1 METTRTVEERFAR
14 LEEILEKSGL
24 GLLAQMGVGETLAEN
39 LGLLMEPKNLQLL
52 SLLARYV
59 EQAEALEKLAETLE
73 KLDKSGAL
81 AFMGHLSENF
91 GEGLGMLM
99 EPQLLRLISHG
110 ANVLD
115 ILSRIEPAAIGMMA
129 SAMQRGLA
137 ETFTPEVMRDPPR
150 VGLAGILKQL
160 SDPEVQKALGVLF
173 LLLKALGK
181 AFGHMNEEM
190 KALEA
195 MMAKMMPKK

>member
-1 METTRTVEERFAR
+1 MTVEERLSR
-14 LEEILEKSGL
+14 IEEVLDKSGL
-24 GLLAQMGVGETLAEN
+24 ALLAQVGVGETLLEN
-39 LGLLMEPKNLQLL
+39 LGLLLDPKNLQLV
-52 SLLARYV
+52 SLLARFLD
-59 EQAEALEKLAETLE
+59 QAEALEKLAETLE
-73 KLDKSGAL
+73 KLERSGAL
-81 AFMGHLSENF
+81 AFLGHLSENF

-99 EPQLLRLISHG
+99 EPQVLRLLSHG

-115 ILSRIEPAAIGMMA
+115 ILSRIEPAAVGMMA
-129 SAMQRGLA
+129 GALQKGLS

-150 VGLAGILKQL
+150 VGLAGLLRQL

-173 LLLKALGK
+173 LLLKALGR

-195 MMAKMMPKK
+195 LMAKIKPKG

>member
-1 METTRTVEERFAR
+1 METLTLEKR
-14 LEEILEKSGL
+14 LERLEAILEKSGL

-39 LGLLMEPKNLQLL
+39 LGLLMEPKNLKLL

-129 SAMQRGLA
+129 SALQRGLS
-137 ETFTPEVMRDPPR
+137 ETFTPETMRDPPK
-150 VGLAGILKQL
+150 VGLTGILKML
-160 SDPEVQKALGVLF
+160 ADPEVQKALGVVF

-181 AFGHMNEEM
+181 AFGHMNEDM

>member
-1 METTRTVEERFAR
+1 MTVEERLAR

-129 SAMQRGLA
+129 SAMQKGLA

>member
-1 METTRTVEERFAR
+1 METTRTVEERLAR

-129 SAMQRGLA
+129 SAMQRGLS
-137 ETFTPEVMRDPPR
+137 ETFSPEVMRDPPR
-150 VGLAGILKQL
+150 VGLSGILKQL

-173 LLLKALGK
+173 LFLKALGK
-181 AFGHMNEEM
+181 AFGHMNQDM

>member
-1 METTRTVEERFAR
+1 METPLTVEERLAR

-39 LGLLMEPKNLQLL
+39 LGLLLEPKNLKLL

-150 VGLAGILKQL
+150 VGLSGILKQL

-173 LLLKALGK
+173 LLLKAMGR
-181 AFGHMNEEM
+181 AFGHMNQDM

>member
-1 METTRTVEERFAR
+1 MEKTLTVEERLAR
-14 LEEILEKSGL
+14 MEEVLEKSGL
-24 GLLAQMGVGETLAEN
+24 TLLAQMGTGEVLSEN
-39 LGLLMEPKNLQLL
+39 LGLLMDPKNLRLV
-52 SLLARYV
+52 SLLARFLD
-59 EQAEALEKLAETLE
+59 QAEALEKLAETLE

-81 AFMGHLSENF
+81 AFLGHLSENF

-99 EPQLLRLISHG
+99 EPQLLRLVSHG

-115 ILSRIEPAAIGMMA
+115 LLSRIEPAAVGMMA
-129 SAMQRGLA
+129 GALQKGLA
-137 ETFTPEVMRDPPR
+137 ETFTPEAMQDPPR
-150 VGLAGILKQL
+150 VGLAGLFKQL

-181 AFGHMNEEM
+181 AFGHMNEER

>member
-1 METTRTVEERFAR
+1 METPLTVEERLAR

-39 LGLLMEPKNLQLL
+39 LGLLLEPKNLKLL

-129 SAMQRGLA
+129 SAMQRGLS

-150 VGLAGILKQL
+150 VGLSGMLKQL

-173 LLLKALGK
+173 LLLKAMGR
-181 AFGHMNEEM
+181 AFGHMNQDM

>member
-1 METTRTVEERFAR
+1 MATNALVLGGGSGGLVAANKVKKLLGDRVEVTLVDKNGHHEFMPAYPWVPLRGA
-14 LEEILEKSGL
+14 G
-24 GLLAQMGVGETLAEN
+24 GGPGE
-39 LGLLMEPKNLQLL
+39 
-52 SLLARYV
+52 
-59 EQAEALEKLAETLE
+59 LAETLE

-129 SAMQRGLA
+129 SALQRGLS
-137 ETFTPEVMRDPPR
+137 ETFTPETMRDPPK
-150 VGLAGILKQL
+150 VGLTGILKML
-160 SDPEVQKALGVLF
+160 ADPEVQKALGVVF

-181 AFGHMNEEM
+181 AFGHMNEDM

>member
-1 METTRTVEERFAR
+1 METLTLEERLER
-14 LEEILEKSGL
+14 LEAILEKSGL

-39 LGLLMEPKNLQLL
+39 LGLLMGPKNLQLL

-59 EQAEALEKLAETLE
+59 EQAEALERLAETLE

-129 SAMQRGLA
+129 SAMQRGLS

-150 VGLAGILKQL
+150 VGLSGMLKQL

-173 LLLKALGK
+173 LLLKAMGR
-181 AFGHMNEEM
+181 AFGHMNQDM

>member
-1 METTRTVEERFAR
+1 METTRTVEERLAR

-115 ILSRIEPAAIGMMA
+115 ILSRLEPAAIGMMA
-129 SAMQRGLA
+129 SAMQRGLS
-137 ETFTPEVMRDPPR
+137 ETFSPEVMRDPPR
-150 VGLAGILKQL
+150 VGLSGILKQF

-173 LLLKALGK
+173 LFLKALGK
-181 AFGHMNEEM
+181 AFGHMSEDM

>member
-1 METTRTVEERFAR
+1 MEKTLSVEERLAR
-14 LEEILEKSGL
+14 IEEVLEKSGL
-24 GLLAQMGVGETLAEN
+24 GLLAKVGAGDTLSEN
-39 LGLLMEPKNLQLL
+39 LGLLLDPKNLELV
-52 SLLARYV
+52 SLLARFLD
-59 EQAEALEKLAETLE
+59 QAEALEKLAETLE
-73 KLDKSGAL
+73 KLEKSGAL
-81 AFMGHLSENF
+81 AFLGHLSENF

-99 EPQLLRLISHG
+99 EPQLLRLVSHG

-129 SAMQRGLA
+129 SALERGLA
-137 ETFTPEVMRDPPR
+137 ETFTPETLREPPR
-150 VGLAGILKQL
+150 VGLAGLLKQL
-160 SDPEVQKALGVLF
+160 ADPEVQKALGVLF

-181 AFGHMNEEM
+181 AFGHVNEDM

>member
-1 METTRTVEERFAR
+1 METPLTVEERLAR

-39 LGLLMEPKNLQLL
+39 LGLLMEPKNLKLL

-129 SAMQRGLA
+129 SAMQRGLS

-150 VGLAGILKQL
+150 VGLSGMLKQL

-173 LLLKALGK
+173 LLLKAMGR
-181 AFGHMNEEM
+181 AFGHMNQDM

>member
-1 METTRTVEERFAR
+1 METTLTVEERLAR

-150 VGLAGILKQL
+150 VGLAGMLKQL

-181 AFGHMNEEM
+181 AFGHMNEDM

>member
-1 METTRTVEERFAR
+1 METLTVEERLAR

-129 SAMQRGLA
+129 SAMQKGLA

>member
-1 METTRTVEERFAR
+1 
-14 LEEILEKSGL
+14 
-24 GLLAQMGVGETLAEN
+24 
-39 LGLLMEPKNLQLL
+39 
-52 SLLARYV
+52 
-59 EQAEALEKLAETLE
+59 
-73 KLDKSGAL
+73 
-81 AFMGHLSENF
+81 
-91 GEGLGMLM
+91 MLM
-99 EPQLLRLISHG
+99 EPQVLRLFSHG

-115 ILSRIEPAAIGMMA
+115 ILSRIEPATIGMMA
-129 SAMQRGLA
+129 SALQRGLG

-181 AFGHMNEEM
+181 AFGHLNEDM

-195 MMAKMMPKK
+195 LMAKMMPKK

>member
-1 METTRTVEERFAR
+1 M
-14 LEEILEKSGL
+14 
-24 GLLAQMGVGETLAEN
+24 
-39 LGLLMEPKNLQLL
+39 
-52 SLLARYV
+52 

-115 ILSRIEPAAIGMMA
+115 ILSRIEPPP
-129 SAMQRGLA
+129 SA
-137 ETFTPEVMRDPPR
+137 
-150 VGLAGILKQL
+150 
-160 SDPEVQKALGVLF
+160 
-173 LLLKALGK
+173 
-181 AFGHMNEEM
+181 
-190 KALEA
+190 
-195 MMAKMMPKK
+195 

>member
-1 METTRTVEERFAR
+1 MEKTLTVEERLAR
-14 LEEILEKSGL
+14 IEEVLEKSGL
-24 GLLAQMGVGETLAEN
+24 GLLAQIGTGETLAEN
-39 LGLLMEPKNLQLL
+39 LGLLLDPKNLELV
-52 SLLARYV
+52 SLLARFLD
-59 EQAEALEKLAETLE
+59 QAEALGKLAETLE
-73 KLDKSGAL
+73 KLEKSGAL
-81 AFMGHLSENF
+81 AFLGHLSENF

-129 SAMQRGLA
+129 SALERGLA
-137 ETFTPEVMRDPPR
+137 ETFTPETLREPPR

-160 SDPEVQKALGVLF
+160 ADPEVQKALGVLF

-181 AFGHMNEEM
+181 AFGHMNEDM
-190 KALEA
+190 KALEGL
-195 MMAKMMPKK
+195 MAKMMKK

>member
-1 METTRTVEERFAR
+1 MSVEERLAR
-14 LEEILEKSGL
+14 IEEVLEKSGL
-24 GLLAQMGVGETLAEN
+24 GLLAKVGAGDTLSEN
-39 LGLLMEPKNLQLL
+39 LGLLLDPKNLELV
-52 SLLARYV
+52 SLLARFLD
-59 EQAEALEKLAETLE
+59 QAEALEKLAETLE
-73 KLDKSGAL
+73 KLEKSGAL
-81 AFMGHLSENF
+81 AFLGHLSENF

-99 EPQLLRLISHG
+99 EPQLLRLVSHG

-129 SAMQRGLA
+129 SALERGLA
-137 ETFTPEVMRDPPR
+137 ETFTPETLREPPR
-150 VGLAGILKQL
+150 VGLAGLLKQL
-160 SDPEVQKALGVLF
+160 ADPEVQKALGVLF

-181 AFGHMNEEM
+181 AFGHVNEDM

>member
-1 METTRTVEERFAR
+1 METPLTVEERLAR

-39 LGLLMEPKNLQLL
+39 LGLLLEPKNLKLL

-99 EPQLLRLISHG
+99 EPQLLRLFSHG

-129 SAMQRGLA
+129 SAMQRGLS

-150 VGLAGILKQL
+150 VGLSGMLKQL

-173 LLLKALGK
+173 LLLKAMGR
-181 AFGHMNEEM
+181 AFGHMNQDM

>member
-1 METTRTVEERFAR
+1 METTRTVEERLAR

-129 SAMQRGLA
+129 SAMQRGLS
-137 ETFTPEVMRDPPR
+137 ETFSPEVMRDPPR
-150 VGLAGILKQL
+150 VGLSGILKML

-173 LLLKALGK
+173 LFLKALGK
-181 AFGHMNEEM
+181 AFGHMSEDM

>member
-1 METTRTVEERFAR
+1 MEKTLTVEERLAR
-14 LEEILEKSGL
+14 IEEVLEKSGL
-24 GLLAQMGVGETLAEN
+24 GLLAKVGAGDTLSEN
-39 LGLLMEPKNLQLL
+39 LGLLLDPKNLELV
-52 SLLARYV
+52 SLLARFLD
-59 EQAEALEKLAETLE
+59 QAEALEKLAETLE
-73 KLDKSGAL
+73 KLEKSGAL
-81 AFMGHLSENF
+81 AFLGHLSENF

-99 EPQLLRLISHG
+99 EPQLLRLVSHG

-129 SAMQRGLA
+129 SALERGLA
-137 ETFTPEVMRDPPR
+137 ETFTPETLREPPR
-150 VGLAGILKQL
+150 VGLVGLLKQL
-160 SDPEVQKALGVLF
+160 ADPEVQKALGVLF

-181 AFGHMNEEM
+181 AFGHVNEDM

>member
-1 METTRTVEERFAR
+1 METPLTVEERLAR

-39 LGLLMEPKNLQLL
+39 LGLLLEPKNLKLL
-52 SLLARYV
+52 SLLARYE

-129 SAMQRGLA
+129 SAMQRGLS

-150 VGLAGILKQL
+150 VGLSGMLKQL

-173 LLLKALGK
+173 LLLKAMGR
-181 AFGHMNEEM
+181 AFGHMNQDM

>member
-1 METTRTVEERFAR
+1 METLTVEERLAR

-150 VGLAGILKQL
+150 VGLSGILKML

-173 LLLKALGK
+173 LFLKALGK
-181 AFGHMNEEM
+181 AFGHMSEDM

>member
-1 METTRTVEERFAR
+1 MEKMLRVEERLAHI
-14 LEEILEKSGL
+14 EEVLEKSGL
-24 GLLAQMGVGETLAEN
+24 GLLAQMGAGETLAEN
-39 LGLLMEPKNLQLL
+39 LGLLLDPKNLQLI
-52 SLLARYV
+52 SLLARFLD
-59 EQAEALEKLAETLE
+59 QAEALEKLAETLE
-73 KLDKSGAL
+73 KLEKSGAL
-81 AFMGHLSENF
+81 AFLGHLSENF

-99 EPQLLRLISHG
+99 EPQLLRLLSHG

-129 SAMQRGLA
+129 GALQRGLS

-150 VGLAGILKQL
+150 VGLTGVLKQL

-181 AFGHMNEEM
+181 AFGHLNEDM
-190 KALEA
+190 KAIEA
-195 MMAKMMPKK
+195 LMAKMMPKK